1 MDTEMITTKTV
12 VDLAEKTSPVDTDLF
27 MAGDAGSAALKKFKW
42 SNLLAAIKTKIAA
55 WTFETLN
62 TSDKT
67 IVGAVNE
74 LNNKT
79 ETALQNFSAKTSGKT
94 ALNLVFKD
102 SVGYIPV
109 LVTIGRTI
117 MVMDIATNA
126 FEDSLTSE
134 KGILKNTLLEN
145 GEVTLIQTI
154 VDTLSNGTKEY
165 RVKFTLGKPELDLS
179 VSVFV
184 LRQGYSVFRFF

>member
-74 LNNKT
+74 LNNNMANMNRYDAYKAT
-79 ETALQNFSAKTSGKT
+79 
-94 ALNLVFKD
+94 
-102 SVGYIPV
+102 SVGDSDFPLQSCLEISFSN
-109 LVTIGRTI
+109 
-117 MVMDIATNA
+117 ATSKLNA
-126 FEDSLTSE
+126 NYKISQTASGAHLAGLPSA
-134 KGILKNTLLEN
+134 LS
-145 GEVTLIQTI
+145 EVTCVVYRTVFFSGSTVHTCVKLEELHPNPGRIWYNYYN
-154 VDTLSNGTKEY
+154 SGTWAGWKNIS
-165 RVKFTLGKPELDLS
+165 PS
-179 VSVFV
+179 
-184 LRQGYSVFRFF
+184 